1 MQKRVSR
8 SVSFLPSG
16 YREGGREK
24 ERKEKNGK
32 NRDTRNN
39 DGNDDTI
46 IIPRETKLCMYG
58 GREEWGGGKEETW
71 IFASRSHTKR
81 YNGSFQSKRIA
92 FLQPWASKRE
102 TPFGNFGR
110 VES

>member
-1 MQKRVSR
+1 MISR
-8 SVSFLPSG
+8 
-16 YREGGREK
+16 EETA
-24 ERKEKNGK
+24 KEKNGK
-32 NRDTRNN
+32 RIERHNGT
-39 DGNDDTI
+39 TATTTHHYT
-46 IIPRETKLCMYG
+46 PRETKLCMYG
-58 GREEWGGGKEETW
+58 GRGWETW